1 MEKPNQAKIIVL
13 NGKNKD
19 KQIKVG
25 FNPTEYSLDK
35 SNEFANINIP
45 GLESP
50 LLQFT
55 RGGLQTLTMD
65 LFFDTYELGEDVRDY
80 TDEVVKLMEID
91 EELHAPPVCKFIW
104 GKGIEFIFVLSKMTK
119 KFTMFDSN
127 GIPVRATLT
136 VTFNEYMTEAGLK
149 KPASSPDR
157 TKVYTLK
164 EGDSLWAIADKEYG
178 NPAHWRAIAEAND
191 IDNPRLPPVG
201 QEIEIPPLEGPS
213 A

>member
-1 MEKPNQAKIIVL
+1 MEKAKITVL
-13 NGKNKD
+13 KGKD
-19 KQIKVG
+19 KGKEFEVM
-25 FNPTEYSLDK
+25 FNPKEYTLDK

-65 LFFDTYELGEDVRDY
+65 LFFDTYEKGKDVRKY
-80 TDEVVKLMEID
+80 ADEVIKLMEVD
-91 EELHAPPVCKFIW
+91 EELHAPPVCKFYW
-104 GKGIEFIFVLSKMTK
+104 GKGIEFVFVLSKMTK

-136 VTFNEYMTEAGLK
+136 VTFNEYLTEAKLK
-149 KPASSPDR
+149 KTTSSPDR

-164 EGDSLWAIADKEYG
+164 EGDSLWAIAGEEYG
-178 NPAHWRAIAEAND
+178 NPAHWRVIAAANK
-191 IDNPRLPPVG
+191 IENPRLPPVG
-201 QEIEIPPLEGPS
+201 QEIEIPPLEEHS

>member
-1 MEKPNQAKIIVL
+1 MEKAKIIVL
-13 NGKNKD
+13 KGKNKGT
-19 KQIKVG
+19 KIEIL
-25 FNPTEYSLDK
+25 FNPKEYTLDK

-65 LFFDTYELGEDVRDY
+65 LFFDTYTYEKGKDVRIY
-80 TDEVVKLMEID
+80 TDQVVKLMEID

-104 GKGIEFIFVLSKMTK
+104 GKGIEFVFVLSKMTK

-127 GIPVRATLT
+127 GTPVRATLT
-136 VTFNEYMTEAGLK
+136 VTFNEYLTEAEFK
-149 KPASSPDR
+149 KPTSSPDR

-178 NPAHWRAIAEAND
+178 NPGQWRVIAEAND
-191 IDNPRLPPVG
+191 IENPRIPPVG
-201 QEIEIPPLEGPS
+201 QEIEIPPLEEHN

>member
-1 MEKPNQAKIIVL
+1 MEKAKIIVL
-13 NGKNKD
+13 KGKNKGT
-19 KQIKVG
+19 KIEVL
-25 FNPTEYSLDK
+25 FNPKEYTLDK

-65 LFFDTYELGEDVRDY
+65 LFFDTYTYKKGEDVRIY
-80 TDEVVKLMEID
+80 TDKVIKLMEID
-91 EELHAPPVCKFIW
+91 EELHAPPVCKFLW
-104 GKGIEFIFVLSKMTK
+104 GKGIEFVFVLSKMTK

-127 GIPVRATLT
+127 GTPVRATLT
-136 VTFNEYMTEAGLK
+136 VIFNEYLTEAELK
-149 KPASSPDR
+149 KPTSSPDR
-157 TKVYTLK
+157 TKIYTLK

-178 NPAHWRAIAEAND
+178 NPGQWRVIAEAND
-191 IDNPRLPPVG
+191 IENPRIPPVG
-201 QEIEIPPLEGPS
+201 QEIEIPPLEEHN